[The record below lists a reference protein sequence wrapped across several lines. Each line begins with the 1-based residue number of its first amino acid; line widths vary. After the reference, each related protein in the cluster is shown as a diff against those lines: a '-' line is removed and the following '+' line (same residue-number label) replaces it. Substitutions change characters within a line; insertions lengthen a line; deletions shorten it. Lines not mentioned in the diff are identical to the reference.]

1 MCPSQLVLVVQLM
14 SLRVMKW
21 KDRNSCWT
29 ISSPYFRPAFCLMFL
44 KYAGSILPN
53 ICILALK
60 SYSNLSFDDRTVVA
74 VVILQGEVQ
83 IYQEKQFPI
92 DSIYLQEKSLLFFC

>member
-1 MCPSQLVLVVQLM
+1 
-14 SLRVMKW
+14 
-21 KDRNSCWT
+21 
-29 ISSPYFRPAFCLMFL
+29 MFL